1 VQPHGPS
8 QSANVSVLIVDD
20 NRLFDDAIASALGRM
35 EMHVIG
41 CAADAEKAL
50 ELAKQHRPTLAL
62 VDLELRTSTLS
73 GRDIAAEILRDSRT
87 KVLAITRSD
96 ALVADTALLSLGLSG
111 FVLKDGTLSRFERGL
126 RAALDGDVVVPQRR
140 PNNGLPTS
148 AGRATEDAA
157 FLAGQLTERELE
169 VLALLVEGVSG
180 RTIAGR
186 LGISSN
192 TVRTHVQ
199 SILSKLQVHSRLE
212 AAAWAVRHD
221 LIQNLGARGQQ
232 RPARTISA

>member
-1 VQPHGPS
+1 MHPPGQPQAAS
-8 QSANVSVLIVDD
+8 VSVLIVDD
-20 NRLFDDAIASALGRM
+20 NRLFDDAIASALSRM
-35 EMHVIG
+35 EMRVIG
-41 CAADAEKAL
+41 CAADAEEAL
-50 ELAKQHRPTLAL
+50 ELAKRHRPTLAL
-62 VDLELRTSTLS
+62 VDLDLRASAMT
-73 GRDIAAEILRDSRT
+73 GRDIAAEILRTCQT

-96 ALVADTALLSLGLSG
+96 ALVADTNLLSLGLSG

-126 RAALDGDVVVPQRR
+126 RAALDGDVVVPQRQ
-140 PNNGLPTS
+140 PNGNGPRSTS
-148 AGRATEDAA
+148 RASEDAEL
-157 FLAGQLTERELE
+157 LAGQLTEREFE

-221 LIQNLGARGQQ
+221 LLQSLGGRGGARPSQ
-232 RPARTISA
+232 TKSA